1 MAERFPYV
9 RCSDYL
15 EPIPLQHCPQH
26 IADSV
31 IVLCQYNSRH
41 PCTSF
46 PRSVNGYTLFTQNDN
61 VSPESG
67 RFKSAQ
73 L

>member
-1 MAERFPYV
+1 MVERFPYV
-9 RCSDYL
+9 RYGDYL

-41 PCTSF
+41 PCTFF
-46 PRSVNGYTLFTQNDN
+46 PRAEKGCTYIYA
-61 VSPESG
+61 EG
-67 RFKSAQ
+67 
-73 L
+73 